1 MSVTKQFIEFVE
13 FICIGMILAII
24 FDFFRAYRKFKTP
37 TNKSTIIQDIIYFVI
52 ATIIVVLGVVNILE
66 SNFRVYIIIAVLFG
80 VVIHINKF
88 SKYTIKLFI
97 IFFKTSESIFEF
109 LNITLAFYKQILTKI
124 LNLFK
129 KILKKCCKSFFYVIN
144 FNKYRD
150 KILHKKEFKQKKNDS
165 KEVNEYET
173 KEA

>member
-13 FICIGMILAII
+13 FTCIGIILAII

-37 TNKSTIIQDIIYFVI
+37 TNKSTIIQDIIYFII
-52 ATIIVVLGVVNILE
+52 ATVIVVLGVINILE
-66 SNFRVYIIIAVLFG
+66 SNFRVYVIIAILFG
-80 VVIHINKF
+80 VAIHINKF
-88 SKYTIKLFI
+88 SKHTIKLFI

-109 LNITLAFYKQILTKI
+109 LNITLTFYKQILAKI

-129 KILKKCCKSFFYVIN
+129 KILKKCCKRFFYVID

-150 KILHKKEFKQKKNDS
+150 KILHKKEFKQKKKDS

-173 KEA
+173 KEV